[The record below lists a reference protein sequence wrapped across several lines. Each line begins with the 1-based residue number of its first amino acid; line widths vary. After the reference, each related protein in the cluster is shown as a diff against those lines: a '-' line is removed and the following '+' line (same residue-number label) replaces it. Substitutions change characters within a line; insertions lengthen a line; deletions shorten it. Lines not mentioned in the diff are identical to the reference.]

1 MFALIHVRKHSAG
14 IRFARLIATA
24 SIFKSNAARK
34 SPTPIVF
41 LEGLGTPRMGWKD
54 TWQTRLADQGYNST
68 AIYLEPTTS
77 GEQHEPAELVKS
89 LSKEL
94 ANCIQKDLS
103 FFPPVVIAQGFCTHV
118 AEKYVESH
126 PASGLVLLTPMNVE
140 QATKAG
146 VKELR
151 ENALEGSIYEPEF
164 PILLMSN
171 KEHDNGKSHR
181 LHGDPN
187 IDQIEVE
194 HGDDHNGVVNGRTWN
209 QACDHAA
216 QWLDD
221 IGL

>member
-1 MFALIHVRKHSAG
+1 MFALIHLRKHATG
-14 IRFARLIATA
+14 IKFARFIATA
-24 SIFKSNAARK
+24 TVFKSNAARK
-34 SPTPIVF
+34 SPTPVVF
-41 LEGLGTPRMGWKD
+41 LEGLGTPRSGWKD
-54 TWQTRLADQGYNST
+54 TWQTKFADQGYTST
-68 AIYLEPTTS
+68 AIYLEPSTS
-77 GEQHEPAELVKS
+77 GEQHEPAELLKS

-94 ANCIQKDLS
+94 AKCIQKDLS

-146 VKELR
+146 VKELKTS
-151 ENALEGSIYEPEF
+151 ALEGSLYEPEF

-171 KEHDNGKSHR
+171 KDNDNGPSHR

-187 IDQIEVE
+187 IDQVEVE
-194 HGDDHNGVVNGRTWN
+194 QGDDHNGVVNGRTWTN
-209 QACDHAA
+209 ACNHAT

-221 IGL
+221 VGL